1 MPEKLTVLQS
11 FPDPRPTTN
20 PYLVL
25 LGRSLSNL
33 PATTVINFSWRR
45 ALLARYDVFH
55 VHWPEILVDG
65 RSPFKKT
72 IRQALAVALVAR
84 LRITKTPIV
93 RTVHNVEVPQGI
105 SRREVFLL
113 RMIDRQTT
121 MRIRLND
128 ETRLPKQALHTTIP
142 HGDYRSWFSAAPVAA
157 VVPGQLA
164 YVGLIRRY
172 KGVDGLVRA
181 FRGTEQLLDG
191 LSLHLAGNPS
201 TKELAASIT
210 DLARPDP
217 RITLKLAFISDEE
230 LVGIVT
236 SSELVVLPYRF
247 MHNSGGT
254 LMALSLGR
262 PVLVPDNS
270 VNRKLR
276 EEVGPGWVFTY
287 EGDLTAEQL
296 AHTVLEV
303 RKSKS
308 RTAPDFSR
316 RNWDDAARAHA
327 QAYRLALA
335 ALR

>member
-11 FPDPRPTTN
+11 FPEPRATTN

-25 LGRSLSNL
+25 LARSLGSL
-33 PATTVINFSWRR
+33 PATTVLNFSWRR
-45 ALLARYDVFH
+45 ALLAKYDVFH

-65 RSPFKKT
+65 KSPFKKT
-72 IRQALAVALVAR
+72 IRQALAVVLVAR

-93 RTVHNVEVPQGI
+93 RTVHNVELPHGI

-128 ETRLPKQALHTTIP
+128 ETLIPKNSPHTTIP
-142 HGDYRSWFSAAPVAA
+142 HGDYRSWFSRYPGAA
-157 VVPGQLA
+157 VVAGQLA

-172 KGVDGLVRA
+172 KGVDRLVRV
-181 FRGTEQLLDG
+181 FRGTEKLMEG
-191 LSLHLAGNPS
+191 LSLYLAGNPS

-210 DLARPDP
+210 DLAGSDL
-217 RITLKLAFISDEE
+217 RITLKLAFLSDEE

-262 PVLVPDNS
+262 PVLVPDNG

-287 EGDLTAEQL
+287 EGDLTATQL
-296 AHTVLEV
+296 VETVLEV
-303 RKSKS
+303 R
-308 RTAPDFSR
+308 RDQHRAAPDFSR
-316 RNWDDAARAHA
+316 RNWEDAARAHE